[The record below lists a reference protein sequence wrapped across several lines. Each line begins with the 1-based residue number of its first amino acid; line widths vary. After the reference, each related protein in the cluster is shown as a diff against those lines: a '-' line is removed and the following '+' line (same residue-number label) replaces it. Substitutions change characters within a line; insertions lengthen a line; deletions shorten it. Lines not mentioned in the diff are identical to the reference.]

1 MAGVVPVTESTETSV
16 RPKRLARWALLGLLI
31 AAGLG
36 ISVVQLTLS
45 DRPFA
50 DASLAAVGFLTY
62 AAIGGLIIIR
72 RDGHPTGWLLIL
84 IGLAVLWADGLIGL
98 PGVSPLFAAWV
109 SSWGW
114 ALVFCLFAM
123 LTLTFPS
130 GHLPAGSGLWAR
142 AGRAA
147 VWVLPVLLFATA
159 FTKTLGGAESSTQT
173 VNPIGFLPEW
183 LGYGALFGIVAIL
196 LGGAVSLVIK
206 RRRAVGA
213 ERAQFTWV
221 VFAFVLLTTAV
232 ILTFLYVFISIGV
245 GAGDPGDDA
254 WGPAYVMM
262 VLFPLSFGV
271 AVLRYRLYEIDRIV
285 SRTVSYALVVG
296 VLAGA
301 FLGVVAL
308 MSSLLPDAS
317 SDLAV
322 AGSTLVV
329 AALFNPLRRR
339 VQDGVDRRFNRQ
351 RYDAQ
356 RVMDGFAFSLRDRVD
371 PEEVTNG
378 WVDVVSSTMQPD
390 FIGMWVR
397 DVEEAPAPSS
407 P

>member
-1 MAGVVPVTESTETSV
+1 MAVVEPVTESTETSA
-16 RPKRLARWALLGLLI
+16 RPNRFARWALLGLLI

-36 ISVVQLTLS
+36 LSGVQLTLG
-45 DRPFA
+45 DRALA
-50 DASLAAVGFLTY
+50 DDVLVAFGFVIY
-62 AAIGGLIIIR
+62 AAIGGLIVIR

-98 PGVSPLFAAWV
+98 PGVSPVLAAWV

-114 ALVFCLFAM
+114 ALVFCLFAV

-147 VWVLPVLLFATA
+147 VRMLPILLIATA
-159 FTKTLGGAESSTQT
+159 LTETLGGAESSTET

-183 LGYGALFGIVAIL
+183 LGYVALLGIVAIL

-232 ILTFLYVFISIGV
+232 VGTFMYIFISIGI

-254 WGPAYVMM
+254 WSPAYVMM
-262 VLFPLSFGV
+262 ILFPLSFGV

-308 MSSLLPDAS
+308 MSSLLPTES

-339 VQDGVDRRFNRQ
+339 VQGGVDRRFNRQ

-356 RVMDGFAFSLRDRVD
+356 RVMDGFAFSLRDQVD
-371 PEEVTNG
+371 PEEVTTG

-390 FIGMWVR
+390 SIGMWVR
-397 DVEEAPAPSS
+397 GVEEAPAPSS

>member
-1 MAGVVPVTESTETSV
+1 MVGVEHVTESTERSA
-16 RPKRLARWALLGLLI
+16 RPNRLARWALLGLLV

-45 DRPFA
+45 DRPVA
-50 DASLAAVGFLTY
+50 DASLAAVGFLIY

-84 IGLAVLWADGLIGL
+84 VGLAVLWADGLIGL

-147 VWVLPVLLFATA
+147 VWVLPVLLMATA
-159 FTKTLGGAESSTQT
+159 FTKTLGGAESSSQT

-262 VLFPLSFGV
+262 VFFPLSFGV

-285 SRTVSYALVVG
+285 SRTVSYAVVVG
-296 VLAGA
+296 LLAGA

-308 MSSLLPDAS
+308 MSSLLPEES

-339 VQDGVDRRFNRQ
+339 VQDWVDRRFNRQ
-351 RYDAQ
+351 RYDSQ
-356 RVMDGFAFSLRDRVD
+356 RVMDGFALSLRDRVD
-371 PEEVTNG
+371 PEEVMNG
-378 WVDVVSSTMQPD
+378 WVGVVSSTMQPD
-390 FIGMWVR
+390 AIGMWVR
-397 DVEEAPAPSS
+397 D
-407 P
+407 

>member
-1 MAGVVPVTESTETSV
+1 MEI
-16 RPKRLARWALLGLLI
+16 GL
-31 AAGLG
+31 
-36 ISVVQLTLS
+36 
-45 DRPFA
+45 A
-50 DASLAAVGFLTY
+50 DASFAAFGFLIY
-62 AAIGGLIIIR
+62 AAIGGLIVIR
-72 RDGHPTGWLLIL
+72 RDGHLTGWLLIL

-114 ALVFCLFAM
+114 ALVFVLFAI

-147 VWVLPVLLFATA
+147 VWVLPILLVATA
-159 FTKTLGGAESSTQT
+159 LTETLGGAESSTQT

-183 LGYGALFGIVAIL
+183 VGWVALLGIVAIL

-206 RRRAVGA
+206 RRSAVGA

-221 VFAFVLLTTAV
+221 VFAFVLLTIAV
-232 ILTFLYVFISIGV
+232 VFTFLYIFISIGV
-245 GAGDPGDDA
+245 GAGDPGDEA
-254 WGPAYVMM
+254 WGPAYLMM

-296 VLAGA
+296 LLAGA

-308 MSSLLPDAS
+308 MSSLLPEES

-339 VQDGVDRRFNRQ
+339 VQDWVDRRFNRQ

-356 RVMDGFAFSLRDRVD
+356 RVMDGFAVSLRDRVD
-371 PEEVTNG
+371 PEEVMNG
-378 WVDVVSSTMQPD
+378 WVGVVSSTMQPD
-390 FIGMWVR
+390 AIGMWVR
-397 DVEEAPAPSS
+397 D
-407 P
+407 

>member
-1 MAGVVPVTESTETSV
+1 MSGVEPVTGSTEASA
-16 RPKRLARWALLGLLI
+16 RPNRLARWALLGLLVV
-31 AAGLG
+31 AGLG
-36 ISVVQLTLS
+36 LSVVQLTLGE
-45 DRPFA
+45 RPA
-50 DASLAAVGFLTY
+50 DASFAAFGFLIY
-62 AAIGGLIIIR
+62 VAIGGLIVIR
-72 RDGHPTGWLLIL
+72 RDGHLTGWLLIL
-84 IGLAVLWADGLIGL
+84 IGLAVLWADALIGV

-109 SSWGW
+109 ASWGW
-114 ALVFCLFAM
+114 ALVFVLFAI

-130 GHLPAGSGLWAR
+130 GHLPEGSGLWAR

-147 VWVLPVLLFATA
+147 VWVLPILLASTA
-159 FTKTLGGAESSTQT
+159 LTETLGGAESSTQT

-183 LGYGALFGIVAIL
+183 LGWVSLLGIVAIL

-206 RRRAVGA
+206 RRSAVGA
-213 ERAQFTWV
+213 ERAQLTWV
-221 VFAFVLLTTAV
+221 VFAFVLLTISV
-232 ILTFLYVFISIGV
+232 VFTFMYIFISIGV

-254 WGPAYVMM
+254 WGPVYLMM
-262 VLFPLSFGV
+262 ILFPLSFGV

-308 MSSLLPDAS
+308 MSSLLPEAS

-371 PEEVTNG
+371 PEEVTTG

-390 FIGMWVR
+390 SIGMWVR

>member
-1 MAGVVPVTESTETSV
+1 MAGVEPSTESTEALAG
-16 RPKRLARWALLGLLI
+16 PNRLARWVLLGLLVV
-31 AAGLG
+31 AGLG
-36 ISVVQLTLS
+36 LSVVQLTLG
-45 DRPFA
+45 DRPA
-50 DASLAAVGFLTY
+50 DASFAAFGFLIY
-62 AAIGGLIIIR
+62 VAIGGLIVIR
-72 RDGHPTGWLLIL
+72 RDGHLTGWLLIL

-114 ALVFCLFAM
+114 ALVFCLFAV

-147 VWVLPVLLFATA
+147 VWVLPILLASTA
-159 FTKTLGGAESSTQT
+159 LTETLGGAESSTQT

-183 LGYGALFGIVAIL
+183 LGWVALLGIVAIL

-206 RRRAVGA
+206 RRSAVGA
-213 ERAQFTWV
+213 ERAQLTWV
-221 VFAFVLLTTAV
+221 VFAFVLLTISV
-232 ILTFLYVFISIGV
+232 VFTFLYIFISIGV
-245 GAGDPGDDA
+245 GAGDPGDAA
-254 WGPAYVMM
+254 WGPVYLMM
-262 VLFPLSFGV
+262 ILFPLSFGV

-296 VLAGA
+296 LLAGA

-308 MSSLLPDAS
+308 MSSLLPEDS

-339 VQDGVDRRFNRQ
+339 VQVGVDRRFNRQ

-356 RVMDGFAFSLRDRVD
+356 RVMDGFAVSLRDRVD
-371 PEEVTNG
+371 PEEVMTG

-390 FIGMWVR
+390 AIGMWVR
-397 DVEEAPAPSS
+397 DEGEAPAVV
-407 P
+407 

>member
-1 MAGVVPVTESTETSV
+1 VTESTETSA
-16 RPKRLARWALLGLLI
+16 RPIRLARWVLLGLLI

-36 ISVVQLTLS
+36 ISVVQLMLS
-45 DRPFA
+45 DRPVA
-50 DASLAAVGFLTY
+50 DASLAAVGFLIY

-114 ALVFCLFAM
+114 ALVFCLFAV

-147 VWVLPVLLFATA
+147 VWLLPILLITTA
-159 FTKTLGGAESSTQT
+159 FTRTLGGAESSTAT
-173 VNPIGFLPEW
+173 VNPVGFIPEW
-183 LGYGALFGIVAIL
+183 LGYAALFGIVAIL

-221 VFAFVLLTTAV
+221 VFAFVLLTITLV
-232 ILTFLYVFISIGV
+232 LTFLYIFISIGV

-301 FLGVVAL
+301 FLVVVAL

-390 FIGMWVR
+390 SIGMWVR
-397 DVEEAPAPSS
+397 DVEETPAPSS

>member
-1 MAGVVPVTESTETSV
+1 V
-16 RPKRLARWALLGLLI
+16 
-31 AAGLG
+31 AGLG
-36 ISVVQLTLS
+36 LSVVQLTLG
-45 DRPFA
+45 DRPEDATFA
-50 DASLAAVGFLTY
+50 AFGFLIY
-62 AAIGGLIIIR
+62 VAIGGLIVIR
-72 RDGHPTGWLLIL
+72 REGHLTGWLLIL
-84 IGLAVLWADGLIGL
+84 IGLAVLWADALIGV

-109 SSWGW
+109 ASWGW
-114 ALVFCLFAM
+114 ALVFVLFAI

-147 VWVLPVLLFATA
+147 VWVLPILLASTA
-159 FTKTLGGAESSTQT
+159 LTETLGGAESSTQT

-183 LGYGALFGIVAIL
+183 MGWVALLGIVAVL

-206 RRRAVGA
+206 RRSAVGA
-213 ERAQFTWV
+213 ERAQLTWV
-221 VFAFVLLTTAV
+221 VFAFVLLTISV
-232 ILTFLYVFISIGV
+232 VFTFMYIFISIGV
-245 GAGDPGDDA
+245 GAGDPGDAA
-254 WGPAYVMM
+254 WGPVYLMM
-262 VLFPLSFGV
+262 ILFPLSFGV

-296 VLAGA
+296 LLAGA

-308 MSSLLPDAS
+308 MSSLLPEES

-339 VQDGVDRRFNRQ
+339 VQAGVDRRFNRQ

-356 RVMDGFAFSLRDRVD
+356 RVMDGFAVSLRDRVD
-371 PEEVTNG
+371 PEEVMNG
-378 WVDVVSSTMQPD
+378 WVGVVSSTMQPD
-390 FIGMWVR
+390 SIGMWVR
-397 DVEEAPAPSS
+397 DEDEAPAAV
-407 P
+407 

>member
-1 MAGVVPVTESTETSV
+1 MESTETLA
-16 RPKRLARWALLGLLI
+16 RPNRLARWALLGLLI
-31 AAGLG
+31 AAGLALP
-36 ISVVQLTLS
+36 VVQMTLGE
-45 DRPFA
+45 RALA
-50 DASLAAVGFLTY
+50 DVLLAAVGFLVY
-62 AAIGGLIIIR
+62 GAIGGLIVIR
-72 RDGHPTGWLLIL
+72 RNGHPTGWLLIM
-84 IGLAVLWADGLIGL
+84 IGLAVLFADGLSGL
-98 PGVSPLFAAWV
+98 PGVSTLLAAWV

-114 ALVFCLFAM
+114 GLVFLLFAL

-130 GHLPAGSGLWAR
+130 GHLPAGRGPWAR

-147 VWVLPVLLFATA
+147 VWVLPILLMATA
-159 FTKTLGGAESSTQT
+159 LTETLSGAESSAQT

-183 LGYGALFGIVAIL
+183 LGYVGLLGIVAIL

-221 VFAFVLLTTAV
+221 VFAFVLLTTTV
-232 ILTFLYVFISIGV
+232 VLTFLYIFVSIGV
-245 GAGDPGDDA
+245 GAGDPGDAA
-254 WGPAYVMM
+254 WGPVYGMM
-262 VLFPLSFGV
+262 ILFPLSFGV

-296 VLAGA
+296 LLAGA

-308 MSSLLPDAS
+308 MSSLLPTES

-339 VQDGVDRRFNRQ
+339 VQDWVDRRFNRQ

-356 RVMDGFAFSLRDRVD
+356 RVMDGFAVSLRDRVD
-371 PEEVTNG
+371 PEEVMDG
-378 WVDVVSSTMQPD
+378 WVGVVSSTMQPD
-390 FIGMWVR
+390 AIGMWVR
-397 DVEEAPAPSS
+397 TEGEATAVV
-407 P
+407 

>member
-1 MAGVVPVTESTETSV
+1 MVEPVTGSTEASA
-16 RPKRLARWALLGLLI
+16 RPNRWARWALLGLPI
-31 AAGLG
+31 AAALGLS
-36 ISVVQLTLS
+36 IVQLTLG
-45 DRPFA
+45 DRALA
-50 DASLAAVGFLTY
+50 DDSLAAFGFLIY
-62 AAIGGLIIIR
+62 AAVGGLIVMR
-72 RDGHPTGWLLIL
+72 RDGHLTGWLLIS
-84 IGLAVLWADGLIGL
+84 IGLAVLFADGLAGL
-98 PGVSPLFAAWV
+98 PAVSPLLADWV

-114 ALVFCLFAM
+114 SLVFCLFAL

-130 GHLPAGSGLWAR
+130 GHLPAGSGPWAR

-147 VWVLPVLLFATA
+147 AWTLPFLLVATA
-159 FTKTLGGAESSTQT
+159 LTETLGGAESSTET

-183 LGYGALFGIVAIL
+183 TGYAGLLGIVAIL

-206 RRRAVGA
+206 RRRASGA
-213 ERAQFTWV
+213 ERAQFTLV
-221 VFAFVLLTTAV
+221 VFAFVLLTTTV
-232 ILTFLYVFISIGV
+232 LLTFLFIFISIGV

-254 WGPAYVMM
+254 WGPAYLMM
-262 VLFPLSFGV
+262 ILFPLSFGV

-296 VLAGA
+296 LLAGA

-308 MSSLLPDAS
+308 MSSLLPTES

-339 VQDGVDRRFNRQ
+339 VQGGVDRRFNRQ

-356 RVMDGFAFSLRDRVD
+356 RVMDGFAFSLRDRID
-371 PEEVTNG
+371 PEEVMTG

-390 FIGMWVR
+390 SIGMWVR
-397 DVEEAPAPSS
+397 DDDEAPAPSS

>member
-1 MAGVVPVTESTETSV
+1 MAGVEPSTESTEALAG
-16 RPKRLARWALLGLLI
+16 PNRLARWALLGILVV
-31 AAGLG
+31 AGLG
-36 ISVVQLTLS
+36 LSVVQLTLG
-45 DRPFA
+45 DRPA
-50 DASLAAVGFLTY
+50 DAIFAAFGFLIY
-62 AAIGGLIIIR
+62 VAIGGLIVIR
-72 RDGHPTGWLLIL
+72 RDGHLTGWLLIL
-84 IGLAVLWADGLIGL
+84 IGLAVLWADGLIGV
-98 PGVSPLFAAWV
+98 PGVSRLFAAWV
-109 SSWGW
+109 ASWGW
-114 ALVFCLFAM
+114 ALVFVLFAI

-147 VWVLPVLLFATA
+147 FWVLPILLASTA
-159 FTKTLGGAESSTQT
+159 LTETLGGAESSTQT

-183 LGYGALFGIVAIL
+183 LGWVALLGIVAIL

-206 RRRAVGA
+206 RRSAVGA
-213 ERAQFTWV
+213 ERAQLTWV
-221 VFAFVLLTTAV
+221 VFAFVLLTISV
-232 ILTFLYVFISIGV
+232 VCTFMYIFISIGV
-245 GAGDPGDDA
+245 GAGDPGDAA
-254 WGPAYVMM
+254 WGPVYLMM

-296 VLAGA
+296 LLAGA

-308 MSSLLPDAS
+308 MSSLLPEES

-339 VQDGVDRRFNRQ
+339 VQGGVDRRFNRQ

-356 RVMDGFAFSLRDRVD
+356 RVMDGFAVSLRDRVD
-371 PEEVTNG
+371 PEEVMNG
-378 WVDVVSSTMQPD
+378 WVGVVSSTMQPD
-390 FIGMWVR
+390 VIGMWVR
-397 DVEEAPAPSS
+397 DEDEAPAAV
-407 P
+407 

>member
-1 MAGVVPVTESTETSV
+1 MRGSTEASA
-16 RPKRLARWALLGLLI
+16 RPNRLARWALLGLLI

-36 ISVVQLTLS
+36 ISVFQLTLS
-45 DRPFA
+45 ERPLA
-50 DASLAAVGFLTY
+50 DALLAAVGFLIY
-62 AAIGGLIIIR
+62 AGIGGLIVIR
-72 RDGHPTGWLLIL
+72 RNGHPTGWLLIL
-84 IGLAVLWADGLIGL
+84 IGLAVLLADGFIGL
-98 PGVSPLFAAWV
+98 QGVSPLFAAWV

-114 ALVFCLFAM
+114 GLVFALFAV

-130 GHLPAGSGLWAR
+130 GHLPAGSGPWAR

-147 VWVLPVLLFATA
+147 IWILPILVVATA
-159 FTKTLGGAESSTQT
+159 VTETLGGAESSTQT

-183 LGYGALFGIVAIL
+183 MGYAGLLGIVAIL
-196 LGGAVSLVIK
+196 LGGAVSLVVK

-213 ERAQFTWV
+213 ERAQLTWV
-221 VFAFVLLTTAV
+221 VFAFVLLTTTV
-232 ILTFLYVFISIGV
+232 VLTFLYIFISIGV

-254 WGPAYVMM
+254 WGPVYLMM

-271 AVLRYRLYEIDRIV
+271 AVLHYKLYEIDRIV

-296 VLAGA
+296 LLAGA

-308 MSSLLPDAS
+308 MSSLLPEES

-339 VQDGVDRRFNRQ
+339 VQGWVDRRFNRQ

-371 PEEVTNG
+371 PEEVMTG

-390 FIGMWVR
+390 SIGMWVR
-397 DVEEAPAPSS
+397 DDGEAAAAV
-407 P
+407 

>member
-1 MAGVVPVTESTETSV
+1 MPEVEPVTDSTEGSA

-50 DASLAAVGFLTY
+50 DASLAAFGFLIY
-62 AAIGGLIIIR
+62 VAMGGLIVVR
-72 RDGHPTGWLLIL
+72 RDGHLTGWLLIS

-114 ALVFCLFAM
+114 ALVFCLFAI

-130 GHLPAGSGLWAR
+130 GHLSPGSGLWAR
-142 AGRAA
+142 AARAA
-147 VWVLPVLLFATA
+147 IWVLPFLLVATA
-159 FTKTLGGAESSTQT
+159 LTETLGGAESSTQT

-183 LGYGALFGIVAIL
+183 LGYVALLGIVAIL
-196 LGGAVSLVIK
+196 FGGAVSLAIK
-206 RRRAVGA
+206 RRHAVGA

-221 VFAFVLLTTAV
+221 VFAFVLLAIMV
-232 ILTFLYVFISIGV
+232 VLTFLYVFISIGV

-262 VLFPLSFGV
+262 ILFPLSFGV

-296 VLAGA
+296 LLAGA

-308 MSSLLPDAS
+308 MSSLLPEES

-339 VQDGVDRRFNRQ
+339 VQDWVDRRFNRQ

-356 RVMDGFAFSLRDRVD
+356 RVMDGFAVSLRDRVD
-371 PEEVTNG
+371 PEEVMNG
-378 WVDVVSSTMQPD
+378 WVGVVSSTMQPD
-390 FIGMWVR
+390 AIGMWVR
-397 DVEEAPAPSS
+397 TEGAGLR
-407 P
+407 

>member
-1 MAGVVPVTESTETSV
+1 MAGVEPVTESTETSA
-16 RPKRLARWALLGLLI
+16 RPNRLARWALLGLLI
-31 AAGLG
+31 VAGLVLV
-36 ISVVQLTLS
+36 VVQLTLS
-45 DRPFA
+45 DRPVA
-50 DASLAAVGFLTY
+50 DALLAAVGFLIY
-62 AAIGGLIIIR
+62 AAIGGLIVIR

-98 PGVSPLFAAWV
+98 RGVSPLLAAWV

-130 GHLPAGSGLWAR
+130 GHLPPGNGLWSR

-147 VWVLPVLLFATA
+147 IWVLPFLLVATA
-159 FTKTLGGAESSTQT
+159 LTETLGGAESSTET

-183 LGYGALFGIVAIL
+183 LGYVALLGIVAIL

-221 VFAFVLLTTAV
+221 VFAFVLLAIMV
-232 ILTFLYVFISIGV
+232 VLTFLYIFISIGV
-245 GAGDPGDDA
+245 GAGDPGDAA
-254 WGPAYVMM
+254 WMPAYLMM
-262 VLFPLSFGV
+262 ILFPLSFGV

-296 VLAGA
+296 LLAGA

-308 MSSLLPDAS
+308 MSSLLPDGVIGPCGGRL
-317 SDLAV
+317 D
-322 AGSTLVV
+322 AGGGCLVQS
-329 AALFNPLRRR
+329 AA
-339 VQDGVDRRFNRQ
+339 
-351 RYDAQ
+351 
-356 RVMDGFAFSLRDRVD
+356 
-371 PEEVTNG
+371 
-378 WVDVVSSTMQPD
+378 
-390 FIGMWVR
+390 
-397 DVEEAPAPSS
+397 
-407 P
+407 

>member
-1 MAGVVPVTESTETSV
+1 MESTEELA
-16 RPKRLARWALLGLLI
+16 RPNRLTRWALLGLLVLI
-31 AAGLG
+31 GLG
-36 ISVVQLTLS
+36 LSVVQLTLG
-45 DRPFA
+45 DRALA
-50 DASLAAVGFLTY
+50 DSLLAAAGFLVY
-62 AAIGGLIIIR
+62 AAIGGLIVIR
-72 RDGHPTGWLLIL
+72 RDGHPTGWLLIA
-84 IGLAVLWADGLIGL
+84 IGLAVMLADGLAGL
-98 PGVSPLFAAWV
+98 PGVSTLLADWV
-109 SSWGW
+109 ASWGW
-114 ALVFCLFAM
+114 GLVFLLFAL

-130 GHLPAGSGLWAR
+130 GHLPTGRGPWAR
-142 AGRAA
+142 AGRASI
-147 VWVLPVLLFATA
+147 WVLPILLVTTA
-159 FTKTLGGAESSTQT
+159 LTETLGGAESSSGT

-183 LGYGALFGIVAIL
+183 LGYVALLGIVGIL

-213 ERAQFTWV
+213 ERAQFTLV

-232 ILTFLYVFISIGV
+232 ILTFLYISISIGV

-254 WGPAYVMM
+254 WGPVYVMM
-262 VLFPLSFGV
+262 ILFPLSFGV

-296 VLAGA
+296 LLAGA

-308 MSSLLPDAS
+308 MSSLLPDES

-339 VQDGVDRRFNRQ
+339 VQDWVDRRFNRQ

-356 RVMDGFAFSLRDRVD
+356 RVMDGFAVSLRDRVD
-371 PEEVTNG
+371 PEEVMNG
-378 WVDVVSSTMQPD
+378 WVGVVSSTMQPD
-390 FIGMWVR
+390 AIGMWIR
-397 DVEEAPAPSS
+397 TEGAGLR
-407 P
+407 